1 MFHNRVWYFSLF
13 ATVVL
18 QAGEVINLEEI
29 TVTGTRAEEAT
40 VSQGL
45 SINKKSSKEIELD
58 QVVFQ
63 KDLLNSLSNVLVT
76 QTSSGVGHMLSVRTP
91 ISTNPYFL
99 YLQDGIP
106 VQSSGFFNHN
116 ALAYTS
122 FESADSVEVLKG
134 AGTALYGS
142 DAISAVVNVNSA
154 KLDGKKENKVKLN
167 VGTEGYQHT
176 YLKNS
181 GTMGEATNYEVGVGF
196 TNNDGYRDHSSH
208 KRFEATAKFDT
219 MINDENNIETSLSF
233 NKTEADQA
241 GVLTREELD
250 SGSTSVGDIKSKL
263 DKVDPQRKFDFIR
276 ASVKWNNYSFDD
288 LEISTIGYLR
298 DTRNRY
304 TATWQNNLPQND
316 SEQRSFGLMHQT
328 IQKTS
333 WGKNIFGLDAEYT
346 KGTNKYTQSFDYT
359 PTRYG
364 SPVDAGLI
372 YDYDVDY
379 SAFAPYLQS
388 TINISKKFSA
398 IAGLR
403 FDYSKFDYNNNTDSG
418 NYGNSSYYRPENRKD
433 SFHHLSPKLTINY
446 QASKDKLLYARF
458 ANAFRI
464 PSATRLYSQSKT
476 STLASNFSLNP
487 ETSNTY
493 EIGYKQRFNKSS
505 IDVALYQMDIDDTI
519 IRREDA
525 NKDRYYEN
533 GGKSKHKGIE
543 ISYEQKLNDTFS
555 TAFAGSYSKSNYVND
570 APYGN
575 NEMPSA
581 PSKKANLRLIYTP
594 KNYLTMMLE
603 AQYISDYFMD
613 DTNEHTYEG
622 YTIGNLKANYQVNKN
637 LNLFTKINNITDE
650 KYAEKADFSYGKEKY
665 TPAYPRMFFVGGEY
679 TF

>member
-1 MFHNRVWYFSLF
+1 MNKVWYLSLLT
-13 ATVVL
+13 AVVL
-18 QAGEVINLEEI
+18 QAEEVINLEEI

-45 SINKKSSKEIELD
+45 SIDKKSAKEIKLD

-154 KLDGKKENKVKLN
+154 KLDGKKESKVKLN
-167 VGTEGYQHT
+167 VGTEGYKHT

-196 TNNDGYRDHSSH
+196 TTNDGYRDHSSH

-219 MINDENNIETSLSF
+219 MINDENDLETSLSF

-263 DKVDPQRKFDFIR
+263 DQVDPQRKFDFIR
-276 ASVKWNNYSFDD
+276 ASLKWTNYSFDD
-288 LEISTIGYLR
+288 LEISTIAYLR

-333 WGKNIFGLDAEYT
+333 WGKNIFGFDTEYT
-346 KGTNKYTQSFDYT
+346 KGTNKYSQLFDYT
-359 PTRYG
+359 PTGFG
-364 SPVDAGLI
+364 SPVDTGLI
-372 YDYDVDY
+372 YDYDV
-379 SAFAPYLQS
+379 
-388 TINISKKFSA
+388 
-398 IAGLR
+398 
-403 FDYSKFDYNNNTDSG
+403 
-418 NYGNSSYYRPENRKD
+418 
-433 SFHHLSPKLTINY
+433 
-446 QASKDKLLYARF
+446 
-458 ANAFRI
+458 
-464 PSATRLYSQSKT
+464 
-476 STLASNFSLNP
+476 
-487 ETSNTY
+487 
-493 EIGYKQRFNKSS
+493 
-505 IDVALYQMDIDDTI
+505 
-519 IRREDA
+519 
-525 NKDRYYEN
+525 
-533 GGKSKHKGIE
+533 
-543 ISYEQKLNDTFS
+543 
-555 TAFAGSYSKSNYVND
+555 
-570 APYGN
+570 
-575 NEMPSA
+575 
-581 PSKKANLRLIYTP
+581 
-594 KNYLTMMLE
+594 
-603 AQYISDYFMD
+603 
-613 DTNEHTYEG
+613 
-622 YTIGNLKANYQVNKN
+622 
-637 LNLFTKINNITDE
+637 E
-650 KYAEKADFSYGKEKY
+650 KYG
-665 TPAYPRMFFVGGEY
+665 
-679 TF
+679 